1 MVENEL
7 PRKSAFAMPGNYRIR
22 VRGLVDP
29 KWSEWLGGMTI
40 TSRESQGTTVT
51 DLVGQVADQTALSGI
66 LNALYEM
73 HLPIL
78 QVEFLGD
85 RD

>member
-1 MVENEL
+1 
-7 PRKSAFAMPGNYRIR
+7 MPGNYRIR
-22 VRGLVDP
+22 VRGLVDRN
-29 KWSEWLGGMTI
+29 WSDWLGGMTI
-40 TSRESQGTTVT
+40 TTRESQNASET
-51 DLVGQVADQTALSGI
+51 DLVGQVADQAALAGI

-78 QVEFLGD
+78 RVEFLGD

>member
-1 MVENEL
+1 
-7 PRKSAFAMPGNYRIR
+7 
-22 VRGLVDP
+22 
-29 KWSEWLGGMTI
+29 MTI
-40 TSRESQGTTVT
+40 TTRQSQSTTVT
-51 DLVGQVADQTALSGI
+51 DLVGQVADQAALSGI

-78 QVEFLGD
+78 QVEFLGN

>member
-1 MVENEL
+1 MVENES

-29 KWSEWLGGMTI
+29 KWSDWLGGMTI
-40 TSRESQGTTVT
+40 TTRQSQSTSVT
-51 DLVGQVADQTALSGI
+51 DLVGRVADQAALSGI

-85 RD
+85 HD

>member
-7 PRKSAFAMPGNYRIR
+7 PSRSFFAMPGNYRIR
-22 VRGLVDP
+22 VRGLVDL
-29 KWSEWLGGMTI
+29 KWSDWLGGMTI
-40 TSRESQGTTVT
+40 TTRESHNIRVT
-51 DLVGQVADQTALSGI
+51 DLVGQVADQAALAGI

-85 RD
+85 RE